1 MQFQQIRNATSIITY
16 ADKRFIVDPLFA
28 PKDFFPPIPECL
40 SPDRRWPTADLPFE
54 AEKIVQNLDAVILT
68 HSHIDHIDEFAAKAL
83 PKNLKVFVQDELDKK
98 FMQDFGFNDVEILT
112 ENGNKFADITL
123 YKTSCLHMPENS
135 RPYYEKFGFR
145 PDAMGVI
152 FKHDDEQTVYLAGD
166 TVWCDFVKNTLDKF
180 SPKTVIINAAAA
192 RFEHSDPIIMG
203 KSDIANLRSYAP
215 DVNIVATHMDAVGH
229 ATLSRQQLKEFIAK
243 QNIRQQFFIPDD
255 GEIISIN

>member
-28 PKDFFPPIPECL
+28 PKDFFQPIPECL

-54 AEKIVQNLDAVILT
+54 AEKIVQN
-68 HSHIDHIDEFAAKAL
+68 
-83 PKNLKVFVQDELDKK
+83 K

-145 PDAMGVI
+145 PDAMGVV
-152 FKHDDEQTVYLAGD
+152 FKHDHEQTVYLAGD

-203 KSDIANLRSYAP
+203 KNDIANLRSYAP

-229 ATLSRQQLKEFIAK
+229 ATLSRQQLKEFIAE
-243 QNIRQQFFIPDD
+243 QNIEQQFFIPDD